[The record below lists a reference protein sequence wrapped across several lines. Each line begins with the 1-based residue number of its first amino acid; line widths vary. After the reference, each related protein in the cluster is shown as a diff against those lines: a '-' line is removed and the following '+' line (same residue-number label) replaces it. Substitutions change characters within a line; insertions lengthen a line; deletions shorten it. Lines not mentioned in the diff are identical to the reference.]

1 MYVNLAFWLAVIYI
15 LHVPSTFLKSRRQL
29 ALGSDPWE
37 HLDDDLYLIRRGL
50 YQPPASQPASQHG
63 LISRHYPVNFLNAFN
78 YNHSILAGIIFISH

>member
-50 YQPPASQPASQHG
+50 YQPPASQPARANLASLSSQFSQC
-63 LISRHYPVNFLNAFN
+63 I
-78 YNHSILAGIIFISH
+78 